1 MLYTGLYIN
10 LDSSRDRRKRMEAEL
25 SSLGLT
31 DRYQRFE
38 AIRGDGT
45 KEQSQTALPGGQLGC
60 WLSHLAVWRLAA
72 GKGSHLHVLEDDAA
86 LSPLLPRVLET
97 LELDESNWDLI
108 FTDVYFHPP
117 PTPEQFAQLCS
128 AREAFLREQRISLID
143 LRQLAFTGTT
153 SYLVNQRSLPRLVE
167 LLQGGWQSNRTI
179 DVVLQ
184 QLIRRGELRARL
196 AFPFLSTMASESE
209 HSTAGMQ
216 GPAIRALDAF
226 RQAWFYSADPDA
238 IRRKTIACA
247 CQAASNPLLELY
259 LNCLRGVLGTLQSGH
274 GSGAKPA
281 VNK

>member
-25 SSLGLT
+25 SSLGLAKK
-31 DRYQRFE
+31 YERFE

-45 KEQSQTALPGGQLGC
+45 REQSQTTLPGGQLGC
-60 WLSHLAVWRLAA
+60 WLSHLAVWRRAE
-72 GKGSHLHVLEDDAA
+72 GQGSHLHVLEDDAA
-86 LSPLLPRVLET
+86 LSPLLVRVLDE
-97 LELDESNWDLI
+97 LQLDESSWDLI
-108 FTDVYFHPP
+108 FTDAYFHPP
-117 PTPEQFAQLCS
+117 PTPEQFAQLCA
-128 AREAFLREQRISLID
+128 AREAFRREQRISLID

-209 HSTAGMQ
+209 HSTAGLQ
-216 GPAIRALDAF
+216 GPAIKALDAF
-226 RQAWFYSADPDA
+226 RQAWFYAADPDA
-238 IRRKTIACA
+238 IRRKTIDCN
-247 CQAASNPLLELY
+247 CQASSSPLLELY
-259 LNCLRGVLGTLQSGH
+259 LNCLRGVLGTLQSGL
-274 GSGAKPA
+274 G
-281 VNK
+281 

>member
-10 LDSSRDRRKRMEAEL
+10 LDSSRERRRRMEAEL
-25 SSLGLT
+25 SSLGLAEK
-31 DRYQRFE
+31 YERFE

-45 KEQSQTALPGGQLGC
+45 KEQSQTTLPGGQLGC
-60 WLSHLAVWRLAA
+60 WLSHLAVWRLAE
-72 GKGSHLHVLEDDAA
+72 GQGRHLHVLEDDAA
-86 LSPLLPRVLET
+86 LSPLLVRVLDE
-97 LELDESNWDLI
+97 LQLDESSWDLI
-108 FTDVYFHPP
+108 FTDAYFHPP

-128 AREAFLREQRISLID
+128 AREAFRREQRISLID

-153 SYLVNQRSLPRLVE
+153 SYLVNQRSLPRLGE

-226 RQAWFYSADPDA
+226 RKAWFYSADPDA
-238 IRRKTIACA
+238 IRRKTIDCG
-247 CQAASNPLLELY
+247 CQASSNPLLELY

-274 GSGAKPA
+274 G
-281 VNK
+281 